1 MASAVRPILL
11 PCHGASSLDV
21 EAAEVAARL
30 ELHGLAE
37 IVEDIEQIVAAARE
51 GREVIA
57 LDACAA
63 SCQARLLDARGV
75 ATLRA
80 LNLSDD
86 GTSGHDVGEATS
98 VGELEAATSP
108 VKRVRRSVAVP
119 TGGLSSRRTHSHEDY
134 LLALDT
140 LTSPVVEC
148 GAVVDAPTLSAHVAQ
163 ILGISRPAAGETLAR
178 LEEDGYIRRGVHKD
192 VLLTVE
198 GRARADR
205 ILRKQ
210 RILECFAAQTL
221 GYTVDECFERAR
233 EIAPGFGVEALDRVW
248 EALGRPERCPHG
260 WPVDPER
267 SRRETRGLLA
277 LSSVAAEGEVAVER
291 LDETSGERLRALLA
305 AGIEPGGALARVS
318 VNPAAGMVAFEA
330 AGEERGISLVLAGSV
345 LVRAA

>member
-1 MASAVRPILL
+1 VSTALRPILL
-11 PCHGASSLDV
+11 PCHGASRLGV
-21 EAAEVAARL
+21 EAAAIAERL
-30 ELHGLAE
+30 ESQGLAE

-57 LDACAA
+57 LDACGA
-63 SCQARLLDARGV
+63 SCQARLLDARGI

-86 GTSGHDVGEATS
+86 TAAGHDVGDATS

-108 VKRVRRSVAVP
+108 VKRTRRSLPVQ
-119 TGGLSSRRTHSHEDY
+119 TGELSSRRSHSHEDY

-148 GAVVDAPTLSAHVAQ
+148 GAIVDAPTLSAHVAQ

-178 LEEDGYIRRGVHKD
+178 LEDEGFIRRGVHKD

-198 GRARADR
+198 GRAQADR

-221 GYTVDECFERAR
+221 GYTIDECFERAR
-233 EIAPGFGVEALDRVW
+233 EIAPGFDE
-248 EALGRPERCPHG
+248 EALGRVWRALGSPDRCPHG
-260 WPVDPER
+260 WPIDPER
-267 SRRETRGLLA
+267 SRRETRGLFA
-277 LSSVAAEGEVAVER
+277 LSSATGPGDLAVER
-291 LDETSGERLRALLA
+291 LDETSRDRLRALLA
-305 AGIEPGGALARVS
+305 AGVEPGGSLGNVS
-318 VNPAAGMVAFEA
+318 VNMPAGMVEFLT
-330 AGEERGISLVLAGSV
+330 AGEPRAISLVLAGSV

>member
-1 MASAVRPILL
+1 MATALRPILL
-11 PCHGASSLDV
+11 PCHGASRLGVAS
-21 EAAEVAARL
+21 AEVAERL
-30 ELHGLAE
+30 ESHGLAE
-37 IVEDIEQIVAAARE
+37 IVDDIEQIVAAARE

-75 ATLRA
+75 PTLRA

-86 GTSGHDVGEATS
+86 ASSGHDVGDATS
-98 VGELEAATSP
+98 AGELEAATSP
-108 VKRVRRSVAVP
+108 VRRTRRALPVQS
-119 TGGLSSRRTHSHEDY
+119 GELSSRRAHSHEDY

-148 GAVVDAPTLSAHVAQ
+148 GAIVDAPTLSAHVAQ
-163 ILGISRPAAGETLAR
+163 TLGISRPAAGETLAR
-178 LEEDGYIRRGVHKD
+178 LEDEGFIRRGVHKD

-198 GRARADR
+198 GRAQADR

-233 EIAPGFGVEALDRVW
+233 EIAPGFDD
-248 EALGRPERCPHG
+248 EALGRVWAALGSPERCPHG

-267 SRRETRGLLA
+267 SRRETRGLIA
-277 LSSVAAEGEVAVER
+277 LSSAAEVGDVAVER
-291 LDETSGERLRALLA
+291 LDETSRERLKALLA
-305 AGIEPGGALARVS
+305 AGIEPGSSLGQVS
-318 VNPAAGMVAFEA
+318 VNVAAGMVGFIT
-330 AGEERGISLVLAGSV
+330 AGEPRAISLLLAGSV